1 MSKKILEPILYVI
14 VFLVVQVFVEII
26 ARLVFHSTDTDATAT
41 VVKAIVS
48 SIITIAVFAWLRWS
62 PFSRSYL
69 QSRPWDVVLWTAL
82 LAVGT
87 VLPSAFLQEHLGMEL
102 PPEYEQ
108 IFLRIMNH
116 PLGYLAVGIL
126 VPVAEEMVF
135 RGAILRTLLHNGNR
149 STILAILV
157 SALLFGACHGNLPQF
172 FHATLI
178 GLLLGWMYW
187 RTGSIVPGIVF
198 HWVNNTIA
206 YVVSRLMPGLTDAD
220 LIDLCGGD
228 LRRELL
234 YVAFSLCIFLPAL
247 FQLHHRMKRSAAD

>member
-1 MSKKILEPILYVI
+1 MTKKIIDAILYIV
-14 VFLVVQVFVEII
+14 VFLVVQVFVEIVT
-26 ARLVFHSTDTDATAT
+26 RLIFHVETADATAT

-62 PFSRSYL
+62 PFSRRYL
-69 QSRPWDVVLWTAL
+69 QSHPWDVVLWTAL

-108 IFLRIMNH
+108 IFLRLMNH

-149 STILAILV
+149 STV
-157 SALLFGACHGNLPQF
+157 QPSLLF
-172 FHATLI
+172 
-178 GLLLGWMYW
+178 W
-187 RTGSIVPGIVF
+187 
-198 HWVNNTIA
+198 
-206 YVVSRLMPGLTDAD
+206 SRLCSSGPVTATCHSFSMPRSSACCWVG
-220 LIDLCGGD
+220 
-228 LRRELL
+228 
-234 YVAFSLCIFLPAL
+234 CIGAQAASCPA
-247 FQLHHRMKRSAAD
+247 SCSIG